1 MVHQYDFTKMLSEV
15 NGNSGFGIYK
25 LSKEDLKLFQSLVLE
40 QYFEIVTSKNV
51 NLDENFDI
59 SEYHNTKIANTDL
72 HKKLWPKKN
81 RILNKIRFK
90 KLMQSNFFLNL
101 KSKFD
106 WYKISDEENM
116 GFGEIYFRICRPLP
130 YKDIGPMHA
139 DAWFWELGH
148 GEMPKVNFDTQRIK
162 FWFCLETKESKTG
175 FRFVPGSHKKN
186 YNYKSEYR
194 DGFVKPTF
202 KEEEY
207 DLSIESLKGKPGTF
221 IVFND
226 RLLHSGE
233 PLNSHTRVS
242 IEFTLVLRS

>member
-1 MVHQYDFTKMLSEV
+1 MLSEV
-15 NGNSGFGIYK
+15 NSNSGFGIYK
-25 LSKEDLKLFQSLVLE
+25 LSKQDLKIFQSLVLE
-40 QYFEIVTSKNV
+40 QYLEIVSSENS
-51 NLDENFDI
+51 NLDKDFDI

-90 KLMQSNFFLNL
+90 QLMKSKFFSELR
-101 KSKFD
+101 SKFD
-106 WYKISDEENM
+106 WYEITNEENV
-116 GFGEIYFRICRPLP
+116 GEFGEVYFRLCRPLP
-130 YKDIGPMHA
+130 HKDIGEFHA

-148 GEMPKVNFDTQRIK
+148 GEMPKVDFNTQRIK

-175 FRFVPGSHKKN
+175 FRFVPGSHKNN
-186 YNYKSEYR
+186 YNYQGEHR

-202 KEEEY
+202 NEAEH
-207 DLSIESLKGKPGTF
+207 DLLIESLRGKPGTF

-233 PLNSHTRVS
+233 LLDIGTRVS
-242 IEFTLVLRS
+242 IEFTLVVRN